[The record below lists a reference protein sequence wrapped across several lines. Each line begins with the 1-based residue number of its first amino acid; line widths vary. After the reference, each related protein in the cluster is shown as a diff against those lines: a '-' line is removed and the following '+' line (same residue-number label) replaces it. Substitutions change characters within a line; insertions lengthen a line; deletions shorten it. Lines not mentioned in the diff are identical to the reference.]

1 MRKRSLLL
9 KLLSLGV
16 ALLQFIL
23 LTAVFWSQP
32 EHTNTS
38 HISPHLAVN
47 QKQQHEGHE
56 SLSSKP
62 QLMKVDD
69 TNPSEDQRKVR
80 PRMTFIEKNFQIQKD
95 DIHQHDFHLDGQ
107 VDTKDNWQHL
117 EGLPDWVKEYFAWH
131 HQQTKILNENNWHD
145 FNYLVVQCMKED
157 DHCGGTSDRL
167 KPIPLLLLM
176 AYRYKRI
183 FLIHWTR
190 PFRLEEFLVPNAIN
204 WTVPEYLPL
213 TDVEENGKIVAKAT
227 NIEMYSAK
235 STIRFVRTKLQSF
248 DGGLTVYENTTD
260 STYAEIYHDLF
271 RLLFDP
277 APPIARTLKQEMN
290 DAGLVQ
296 GEYAVAHYRAFYGRS
311 SRRPTS
317 IAKFAINAVNCAS
330 QLRPGGPVYFASD
343 SLYAIGTV
351 RNYSKEHGYKIVTI
365 ENQEPLHLDK
375 DDLETERQPSDYYSI
390 FVDLYLMGMG
400 HCFSYGQGGFG
411 RYALLLSYNATCS
424 RRHTWNTKLLPCEW
438 AS

>member
-1 MRKRSLLL
+1 
-9 KLLSLGV
+9 
-16 ALLQFIL
+16 
-23 LTAVFWSQP
+23 
-32 EHTNTS
+32 
-38 HISPHLAVN
+38 
-47 QKQQHEGHE
+47 
-56 SLSSKP
+56 
-62 QLMKVDD
+62 
-69 TNPSEDQRKVR
+69 
-80 PRMTFIEKNFQIQKD
+80 MTFVETNVQQPKD

-107 VDTKDNWQHL
+107 IDTKENWQHL
-117 EGLPDWVKEYFAWH
+117 EGLPDWVKEYFTWH
-131 HQQTKILNENNWHD
+131 NAQTKILNKDNWQD
-145 FNYLVVQCMKED
+145 FHYLVVQCVKED

-190 PFRLEEFLVPNAIN
+190 PFPLEEFLVPNAIN

-213 TDVEENGKIVAKAT
+213 TDGEQNGKMVAKAT
-227 NIEMYSAK
+227 MIEMYSSK
-235 STIRFVRTKLQSF
+235 TRMRFVRTKMQSF
-248 DGGLTVYENTTD
+248 DGGVTVYESTTD

-277 APPIARTLKQEMN
+277 APPIARTLKQEMD

-311 SRRPTS
+311 SRRPES
-317 IAKFAINAVNCAS
+317 IAKFAVNAVNCAS

-343 SLYAIGTV
+343 SLYALGTV

-375 DDLETERQPSDYYSI
+375 DDGDSERKPSDYYSI

-424 RRHTWNTKLLPCEW
+424 RRHTYNTKLLPCEW